1 MLVGQYLKIN
11 LCLKRYVKMSKNK
24 KPNVLVAGFPK
35 SGSTFLY
42 HLLKQHPDIYIPKI
56 KEINYFNKD
65 NFFLGEP
72 EILNPRYFK
81 SRKWYYSFFKTNKKI
96 AIDFSI
102 MSAYDI
108 TSAERIKKELGDI
121 KIIFITRDKKEFKN
135 SLKNFLKKE
144 KMPLEDLEKYSNFN
158 YHVKNYERY
167 FSHINIINLKDLI
180 KNPKKELDT
189 LMKFL
194 KIKKYDFNLNMPK
207 HETKEYKMSLFQYLK
222 RHIYITIVKSFY
234 KFISLTVTAN
244 LKARGEKL

>member
-1 MLVGQYLKIN
+1 MMVWQYLKIN

-24 KPNVLVAGFPK
+24 RPNVLVVGFPK
-35 SGSTFLY
+35 CGSTFLY

-81 SRKWYYSFFKTNKKI
+81 SREWYYSFFKTNKKI

-108 TSAERIKKELGDI
+108 KSAERVKKELGDI
-121 KIIFITRDKKEFKN
+121 KIIFITRNKKDFEK

-144 KMPLEDLEKYSNFN
+144 KMPLEDLERYSKFN
-158 YHVKNYERY
+158 YYVKNYKRY
-167 FSHINIINLKDLI
+167 FSHIKVINLKDLN
-180 KNPKKELDT
+180 KNPEKELGV

-194 KIKKYDFNLNMPK
+194 KIKNYNFNLNMPK
-207 HETKEYKMSLFQYLK
+207 HETKKYKMSLFQFLK
-222 RHIYITIVKSFY
+222 RHVYIAIVKSFY
-234 KFISLTVTAN
+234 KFISFNVSAN
-244 LKARGEKL
+244 LKARGEK